1 MFRSYLLIN
10 ALAMVAF
17 IVPSAV
23 ITLVF
28 FTRVQAIFASAIVAA
43 VMATIAGILHVV
55 TDVPIAVL
63 WLVLVVLSL
72 VLMASFRS
80 LRSRA
85 IENARIPVSRQEY
98 IQLGVVATLVLFVV
112 SFVPAPLAWDA
123 RSIWLFHASWLNSP
137 AQAFLDG
144 QTLDAIDFSHP
155 NYPILGPAS
164 MAVTWGFAGGV
175 ENLILG
181 VQVIA
186 LLTILVISL
195 AASLVIR
202 KVAPTGN
209 AWVNSLAFTFFVT
222 SAFTVSDGLLNQGYM
237 DPLQA
242 VFIIALL
249 AVMLP
254 VLSERITWS
263 AGIFASIVAL
273 GAMNVK
279 QEGFWF
285 TATVIVVVLVL
296 SWRSQYWAKYLPLAA
311 IVVFYGLWKVFLG
324 FVHAID
330 ESDASGVVNRL
341 TELLDRSSPAW
352 GILTRIAK
360 QEATA
365 FLLPSFAIMVLFL
378 LVYLFLSRT
387 WVAAKQVAAIAAI
400 WFIVMGIVV
409 LTYAL
414 GNTRDQ
420 IDWWLSASFSRIIG
434 TGVLLAW
441 FCVFFVILRI
451 SPWRARQSPPAP
463 MSDSDTHHLSTEKV
477 S

>member
-1 MFRSYLLIN
+1 MFRSYPLIN
-10 ALAMVAF
+10 AFALAAF
-17 IVPSAV
+17 ILPSAV
-23 ITLVF
+23 IALLF
-28 FTRVQAIFASAIVAA
+28 FTRVQAVFASAVVAG
-43 VMATIAGILHVV
+43 VLATIAGILHVV

-63 WLVLVVLSL
+63 WLFLVGLTL
-72 VLMASFRS
+72 ALMASLSS
-80 LRSRA
+80 LRSRV
-85 IENARIPVSRQEY
+85 IQNARTAVSHQEY
-98 IQLGVVATLVLFVV
+98 IQLVAAAALVLFVV
-112 SFVPAPLAWDA
+112 TLVPAPLAWDA

-144 QTLDAIDFSHP
+144 QSLVAIDWSHP

-164 MAVTWGFAGGV
+164 MAVTWGFAGGG

-195 AASLVIR
+195 AASLAIR
-202 KVAPTGN
+202 TFAATGN
-209 AWVNSLAFTFFVT
+209 PWVNSLAFIFFAT

-249 AVMLP
+249 TVILP
-254 VLSERITWS
+254 VLSMKITWS
-263 AGIFASIVAL
+263 VAIFACVVAL

-285 TATVIVVVLVL
+285 AATVILVVLLV
-296 SWRSQYWAKYLPLAA
+296 SWRTQYWEKYLPLAA
-311 IVVFYGLWKVFLG
+311 IVIFFGLWKGFLG
-324 FVHAID
+324 FIHAVD

-341 TELLDRSSPAW
+341 NELLDRSSPAW

-365 FLLPSFAIMVLFL
+365 FLWPSFAIMVLFL
-378 LVYLFLSRT
+378 LLYLFLSRT
-387 WVAAKQVAAIAAI
+387 WEAAKHVVAIAAI
-400 WFIVMGIVV
+400 WSIVMGIVV

-420 IDWWLSASFSRIIG
+420 IDWWISASFSRIIG

-441 FCVFFVILRI
+441 FSVFFVVLRI
-451 SPWRARQSPPAP
+451 SPWGAHQDSWGPAG
-463 MSDSDTHHLSTEKV
+463 DAEKDHEYTEKV